1 MGPWFKMVEAG
12 AIDEDEF
19 KQDAGDG
26 LDWWKMTREDD
37 SVGAQQRVKQVPH
50 YPRFGHFY

>member
-12 AIDEDEF
+12 AIDGDEF
-19 KQDAGDG
+19 KQHAGDG

-37 SVGAQQRVKQVPH
+37 SVGA
-50 YPRFGHFY
+50 